1 MKICS
6 LFELYLCTCINL
18 LICNDIQASVRSGD
32 RVWRMPLFNHYT
44 NKITECQLADLNNI
58 GGSRSG
64 GACTAAAFLKVSS
77 DTEGHLSESF

>member
-1 MKICS
+1 MSGYQNS
-6 LFELYLCTCINL
+6 LTALYLCTHYL
-18 LICNDIQASVRSGD
+18 FICNDIQASVRSGD

-44 NKITECQLADLNNI
+44 KKITECQLADLNNI

-77 DTEGHLSESF
+77 DTEGHL